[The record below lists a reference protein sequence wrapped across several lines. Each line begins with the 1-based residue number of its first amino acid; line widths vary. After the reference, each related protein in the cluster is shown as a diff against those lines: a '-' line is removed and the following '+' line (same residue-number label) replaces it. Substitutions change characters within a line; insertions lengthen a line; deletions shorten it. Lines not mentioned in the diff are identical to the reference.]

1 MTRATQDKEN
11 NKRLIE
17 KSLRLQYI
25 VEQMRERG
33 EPEDVI
39 HDVRIFKFIQKFFE
53 FVLDFLLRPLLL

>member
-1 MTRATQDKEN
+1 MTRAIQDKEN

-39 HDVRIFKFIQKFFE
+39 HDVRE
-53 FVLDFLLRPLLL
+53 FDF